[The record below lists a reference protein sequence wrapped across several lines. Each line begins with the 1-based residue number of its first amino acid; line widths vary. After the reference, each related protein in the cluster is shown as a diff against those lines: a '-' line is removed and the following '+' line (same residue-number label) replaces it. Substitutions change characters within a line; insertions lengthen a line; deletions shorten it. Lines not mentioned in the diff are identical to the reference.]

1 MEVFAYQ
8 NILLNAQ
15 LLEDYWEGHFA
26 ILLLFDDQSLI
37 TKIQFSWFPNVY
49 KHMIDAGK
57 LESILL
63 LVTCVLQI
71 RVNQY
76 FGSFETV
83 EF

>member
-37 TKIQFSWFPNVY
+37 TKKYSSVDFWTLINIWL
-49 KHMIDAGK
+49 M
-57 LESILL
+57 LENW
-63 LVTCVLQI
+63 
-71 RVNQY
+71 RAFY
-76 FGSFETV
+76 YW
-83 EF
+83 